1 MKFNLTLPFDNE
13 IEAKDKNII
22 QEFIINN
29 IDEYENNSSKL
40 TELIMEAVA
49 SLSAGKART
58 DFIASQGFFKNL
70 LYSITGQN
78 RKIRGEIDYNYAIV
92 KNASVRMIE
101 YLAGQNKIT
110 YEGLIYLNNKLNNI
124 ERDLEEEIIIICKN
138 IRESFNF
145 ILNKIEEESKRI
157 DAIEKKVRLLEY
169 KASCKLLEFNYIKY
183 SDMDDIE
190 KIICLSGD
198 LFFEIYYNDLP
209 KENIFV
215 IKSILLDLNLDSNEK
230 IKIIDL
236 YKKLIEKP
244 EFMEKLFFN
253 EFNIEFNITENKIP
267 NYITPILSGV
277 NKIKKLNNEENYILS
292 YILKLKNLNNETSEI
307 NEIKINLINEYAAN
321 ELDFDYNSKIGIY
334 EIIIMIIN
342 ELKMIANQNNNSI
355 KNVSLSDSIKIMNK
369 YYSSKEFIKAIV
381 EADNILTIEKNNI
394 KAHNIKMESVYK
406 LLINETKNFKTCN
419 KNNKDNKNNE
429 NKNYDKK
436 EYYKDIAKIY
446 LIKEDYDNAFKYL
459 NKYCE
464 NRLDDKNIIKL
475 KKKLKEQYNKIKKY
489 KEISDNKFGKKFEKI
504 IIEKNKE
511 KNIKGKIIKNTNK
524 NKIKTKTKN
533 KNKKEYLDFIN
544 SFWTLYLSDI

>member
-355 KNVSLSDSIKIMNK
+355 KNVSLNDSIKIMNK

-381 EADNILTIEKNNI
+381 EADNILTVEKNNI

-429 NKNYDKK
+429 NYDKK

-504 IIEKNKE
+504 I
-511 KNIKGKIIKNTNK
+511 KNTNK